1 MAASELRAL
10 IPDLGDPPLL
20 TDDQIEACR
29 GLYPDNQHLALAAC
43 LELVA
48 SNELLLHRIIR
59 TQEIQIDSGALADRL
74 FARAQ
79 QLRASTGVVL

>member
-29 GLYPDNQHLALAAC
+29 GLYPDLNLALAAC

-79 QLRASTGVVL
+79 QLRASTGVVLC